1 MQKTVSEQASGIAK
15 ESRSSVTRKLD
26 YEVQITGSE
35 QVVGIEKESK
45 KENGEVGII
54 THQIVKGILE
64 LMMQWE
70 ALLTRLSLF
79 SCQNKMSF
87 FSLFAVKS
95 FFLVF
100 TIHYV

>member
-64 LMMQWE
+64 LMMQLSKKKRGTE
-70 ALLTRLSLF
+70 GKSIQQMLKGILELTMKVR
-79 SCQNKMSF
+79 K
-87 FSLFAVKS
+87 
-95 FFLVF
+95 
-100 TIHYV
+100 